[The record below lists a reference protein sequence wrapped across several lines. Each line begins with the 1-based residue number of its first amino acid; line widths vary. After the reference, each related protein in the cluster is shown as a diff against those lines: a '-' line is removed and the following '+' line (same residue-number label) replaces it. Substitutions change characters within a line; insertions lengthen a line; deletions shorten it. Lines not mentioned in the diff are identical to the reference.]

1 MTYRANDLHRAMD
14 EALNVKIERVERPT
28 PVKGV
33 TETWL
38 HATYRGKHVGWLPAN
53 TDMNTAILKART
65 WLKGNRRIAAAARK
79 IATPSAA
86 GTIAT
91 ALTS

>member
-1 MTYRANDLHRAMD
+1 MTYRANDIRRAMD
-14 EALNVKIERVERPT
+14 EALNVQVERVERPT

-38 HATYRGKHVGWLPAN
+38 HATYRGKHVGWLPADM
-53 TDMNTAILKART
+53 DMNTAILKARA
-65 WLKGNRRIAAAARK
+65 WLKDSRQIAAAASR

-86 GTIAT
+86 GTIAA
-91 ALTS
+91 ALAS